1 VKFFFSFQ
9 NFDISQKNIIN
20 VKAAKVIYGSEL
32 SLSLSLSLFIEQEG
46 GGSWT
51 MLCAHQVQICS
62 FSTKDMFTSDRKTL
76 LLYSQCHDCQ
86 LVGVKALSKHVSSCT
101 DPCPKGPPLLEL
113 LHAEMATEYLLMGQS
128 KHHKG
133 WMDGWW
139 VGMKHFSVGFQ
150 LPGYIVAMMVSSVAV
165 YTSIGRVL
173 LTHLVFRPVLNS
185 ILKLKIRGSHFG

>member
-1 VKFFFSFQ
+1 MVVNS
-9 NFDISQKNIIN
+9 
-20 VKAAKVIYGSEL
+20 L

-133 WMDGWW
+133 WMDGWMDGGW
-139 VGMKHFSVGFQ
+139 
-150 LPGYIVAMMVSSVAV
+150 A
-165 YTSIGRVL
+165 
-173 LTHLVFRPVLNS
+173 
-185 ILKLKIRGSHFG
+185 

>member
-1 VKFFFSFQ
+1 
-9 NFDISQKNIIN
+9 
-20 VKAAKVIYGSEL
+20 
-32 SLSLSLSLFIEQEG
+32 
-46 GGSWT
+46 

-133 WMDGWW
+133 WMDGWMDGGW
-139 VGMKHFSVGFQ
+139 
-150 LPGYIVAMMVSSVAV
+150 A
-165 YTSIGRVL
+165 
-173 LTHLVFRPVLNS
+173 
-185 ILKLKIRGSHFG
+185 